1 MWRFNSRLKNCA
13 RIMLVVILWNFL
25 IASPVYANQPMEHTA
40 ISSEEGTRFYSDSE
54 LDLLIDELSVIA
66 KEAIE
71 KAAAESAK
79 AATLAALE
87 REAAMIRE
95 VTIHQADAQFWK
107 LQAQTNLLGITAAKK
122 AGVKNAII
130 AGAVCLFGGL
140 IIGVGGTLLIR

>member
-1 MWRFNSRLKNCA
+1 
-13 RIMLVVILWNFL
+13 
-25 IASPVYANQPMEHTA
+25 MEHTV

-140 IIGVGGTLLIR
+140 IFGVSGTLIIGR

>member
-1 MWRFNSRLKNCA
+1 MWRFNSKLKNCA

>member
-1 MWRFNSRLKNCA
+1 MWRFNSKLKNCA

-40 ISSEEGTRFYSDSE
+40 ISSEEETRFYSDSE

-140 IIGVGGTLLIR
+140 IIGAIAGNR